1 MRQSVDHENPA
12 LPQLGTFVAQRR
24 RARSLTQSDLARVTG
39 YSNTYVSHIEQGQQ
53 KRPSKDVL
61 DQLSNALQL
70 NPTDARHL
78 YRLAG
83 LSPAAPTAPSGGIT
97 RDDID
102 YVDMLSPHLAAILDS
117 KWNVLHANTDYY
129 RIYRGL
135 ETVGNVLYW
144 FFLAPDSRRIMLEWE
159 AEARLTIGWLRH
171 LMVMHPGEYDEVLT
185 KCSVSTQFRAYWS
198 DQQVFEGRQTSQ
210 MLVRD
215 LDHDVDLTLTA
226 QVWPDPTRLNLQLYL
241 GITGKAAPQ

>member
-1 MRQSVDHENPA
+1 MIVENPD

-24 RARSLTQSDLARVTG
+24 RSHSLTQSDLARSTG
-39 YSNTYVSHIEQGQQ
+39 YSNTYVSHIEQGHQ
-53 KRPSKDVL
+53 KHPSKDVL
-61 DQLSNALQL
+61 DQLAKALQL
-70 NPTDARHL
+70 NPTDTRHL

-83 LSPAAPTAPSGGIT
+83 LSPALPRTRTGSIT
-97 RDDID
+97 QDDID

-144 FFLAPDSRRIMLEWE
+144 FFLVPDSHRIMLEWE
-159 AEARLTIGWLRH
+159 SEARLTIGWLRH
-171 LMVMHPGEYDEVLT
+171 LMVLYPGEYDEVLS
-185 KCSVSTQFRAYWS
+185 KCSSSEQFRTFWG
-198 DQQVFEGRQTSQ
+198 DQEVFEGRQSSQ

-215 LDHDVDLTLTA
+215 LDHDMDRTLTA

-241 GITGKAAPQ
+241 GITGKAAQQ